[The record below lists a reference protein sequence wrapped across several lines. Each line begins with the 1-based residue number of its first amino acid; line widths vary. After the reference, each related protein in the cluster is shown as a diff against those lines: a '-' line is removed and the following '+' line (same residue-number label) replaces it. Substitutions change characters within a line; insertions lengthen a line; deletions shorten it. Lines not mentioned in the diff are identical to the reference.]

1 MKLAAYVLALVF
13 LVVAAAYFMYPA
25 NELPSFFPGF
35 DPALTRIRLKH
46 GLAAGGVAMILFLAG
61 WFMGRSR
68 D

>member
-13 LVVAAAYFMYPA
+13 LAVAAIYFMYPA
-25 NELPSFFPGF
+25 NALPWFFPGF
-35 DPALTRIRLKH
+35 DPSLTRVHVKH
-46 GLAAGGVAMILFLAG
+46 GLAAGGVAAILFLAG